1 MVDEMIKMARAAM
14 LNAYNPYSN
23 YAVGACIR
31 SEDDELF
38 AGCNV
43 ENVSYSVTIC
53 AESAAIGALITAG
66 KKKIKEVVVMG
77 SGDAL
82 CTPCGACRQR
92 LAELALTPDIPV
104 HLCDTEK
111 VQQTIK
117 LNQLLPGAF
126 NPEHLEK

>member
-1 MVDEMIKMARAAM
+1 MIKMARAAM